1 MSTHARACRRYDI
14 VGRGGQALSAKWAAA
29 DPRHANAEWN
39 GPGPKTFE
47 SYHAAGFP
55 NLCMQNGPQGV
66 FTINF
71 VHQLDEASK
80 QFAHIIS
87 EMQKRGKTK
96 FDVKTGYEAKYLDSM
111 WKMSPAAT
119 DRRPGCTPGYYN
131 NEGVTGEP
139 GSRVLGGMWRG
150 LAESFFDHCEKKRV
164 DGKALDPFD
173 LA

>member
-1 MSTHARACRRYDI
+1 MSAPTCY
-14 VGRGGQALSAKWAAA
+14 
-29 DPRHANAEWN
+29 
-39 GPGPKTFE
+39 
-47 SYHAAGFP
+47 
-55 NLCMQNGPQGV
+55 PQGV

-96 FDVKTGYEAKYLDSM
+96 FDVKTGYEAMYLDSM

-131 NEGVTGEP
+131 NEGVTVRHPIRTVCFICSWVLVVFVAHSPKFSSCRLLSQGEP